1 MIIYLCSNFY
11 KLWIASES
19 KWNVKMIK
27 STQSKLA
34 GLLFGIIQIIMAQ
47 DLYSN
52 LININGHQIHYYQT
66 GTRGEPIV
74 LLTGYATTSNF
85 WSKEFISCLATNHK
99 VYLFDYQGINTAST
113 YDVSKLSIKSMA
125 SDVNQLVSK
134 LNLKNAQLLG
144 WSMGGAIALEASFQ
158 SPNLYQNL
166 ILLAPVLPTG
176 GKTKLIQ
183 PMPEHAP
190 FKTDSDV
197 LNYVLNN
204 NLYNYQTDNLKYYK
218 SQFIQS
224 KLEEIF
230 PEKLVRDAQ
239 GKAMGEWVVNLAV
252 GEQFKIATTPATF
265 YLPTND
271 TIINQD
277 TALAIAKEYPNGT
290 IIKVK
295 NSGHAIALQTPDTL
309 CTNIKEY

>member
-1 MIIYLCSNFY
+1 MMKSIKW
-11 KLWIASES
+11 KLTAI
-19 KWNVKMIK
+19 
-27 STQSKLA
+27 
-34 GLLFGIIQIIMAQ
+34 LFGIIQIIMAQ

-52 LININGHQIHYYQT
+52 LISINGHQIHYYQT
-66 GTRGEPIV
+66 GTTGEPIV

-85 WSKEFISCLATNHK
+85 WSKEFIGCLAANHK
-99 VYLFDYQGINTAST
+99 VYLFDYQGINTASK
-113 YDVSKLSIKSMA
+113 YDVTKLSIKSMA
-125 SDVNQLVSK
+125 SDVNQLVDK

-166 ILLAPVLPTG
+166 ILLSPVLPTG

-190 FKTDSDV
+190 FKTDNDV

-204 NLYNYQTDNLKYYK
+204 NLYNYQSDSLKYYK

-230 PEKLVRDAQ
+230 PEKLVRNAQ
-239 GKAMGEWVVNLAV
+239 GKAIGEWVTNLAV

-265 YLPTND
+265 YLPIND
-271 TIINQD
+271 TIINQNI
-277 TALAIAKEYPNGT
+277 ALTIAKEYPNGM
-290 IIKVK
+290 IIKVN
-295 NSGHAIALQTPDTL
+295 NSGHAVALQIPDTL
-309 CTNIKEY
+309 CKNIEEH